1 MAIALINLT
10 NVHYTYFDKPILSE
24 LSWEIQAGQK
34 IGLIGANGTGKS
46 TLLRLILGQAAPD
59 TGAIYRVKDLT
70 IGYLPQE
77 ALDLPPSPPSLP
89 GKGEQSP
96 RSPQERGQQSPL
108 SSPGKGEQSPLSCEE
123 RGQGVRSVLDA
134 ALSGSPA
141 IARLR
146 RALAQAEARMGDPA
160 VYSDS
165 ARLARVLD
173 EHARLLHEYEAA
185 GGLTYE
191 NRVRSTLRDLGLG
204 DETFDRPVDVLSG
217 GQAKLVGL
225 ARLLVWQP
233 DLLLLDEP
241 DNHLDVDG
249 KQAVERLV
257 RGYPGAVVIVSH
269 DRYLLDQTVDRIA
282 ELEAGRITIWPGT
295 YSTYAIN
302 KQLARLRQEQL
313 YKAQQKRISQ
323 IEAAI
328 ARFELWASVVV
339 DERHARQARA
349 RYKMLERMDKI
360 ERPGEQRRMRLELG
374 GWRGSNKVLEIG
386 RLEKWYEQSVHVAEE
401 RDRDGD
407 RDGEGAVGANLR
419 SSASSAVNSPGGKAI
434 NVVLGGVDLTIWH
447 GERVGLVGPN
457 GAGKSVLFR
466 CILGAAGLGDEQ
478 PDGGTIKLGPSV
490 TVGYYAQQHETL
502 HPDWTLIQEIRDI
515 RPMYET
521 EAVAILGRFL
531 FDYQACQKPVR
542 QLSGGERSR
551 LQLARLMLS
560 DVNFLLLDEP
570 TNNLDIPSAEVLEAA
585 LEEFNGTVLVI
596 SHDRYFLDRIV
607 DRCAALEGGRIVE
620 VVGGYSDYLTR

>member
-1 MAIALINLT
+1 MASVIINLT
-10 NVHYTYFDKPILSE
+10 DISYTYFDKPILQG

-34 IGLIGANGTGKS
+34 IGLVGANGSGKS
-46 TLLRLILGQAAPD
+46 TLLRLILGQTAPD
-59 TGAIYRVKDLT
+59 AGAIYRIKDLT

-89 GKGEQSP
+89 EKGV
-96 RSPQERGQQSPL
+96 QSPL
-108 SSPGKGEQSPLSCEE
+108 SSQE

-134 ALSGSPA
+134 ALAGSPE

-146 RALAQAEARMGDPA
+146 GALARVEARMGDPA
-160 VYSDS
+160 VYGDA

-204 DETFDRPVDVLSG
+204 DETFEQPLNVLSG

-249 KQAVERLV
+249 KEAVERLV
-257 RGYPGAVVIVSH
+257 RGYPGAVIIVSH

-282 ELEAGRITIWPGT
+282 ELEAGRVTVWPGT

-302 KQLARLRQEQL
+302 KQVARLRQEQL
-313 YKAQQKRISQ
+313 YRAQQKRIGQ

-328 ARFELWASVVV
+328 ARFELWASIVV

-374 GWRGSNKVLEIG
+374 GWRGSNKVLEVG
-386 RLEKWYEQSVHVAEE
+386 RLVKWYE
-401 RDRDGD
+401 
-407 RDGEGAVGANLR
+407 GADD
-419 SSASSAVNSPGGKAI
+419 I
-434 NVVLGGVDLTIWH
+434 NVVLDGVDLTIWH

-466 CILGAAGLGDEQ
+466 CILGDEQ
-478 PDGGTIKLGPSV
+478 PDGGAIKLGPSV

-502 HPDWTLIQEIRDI
+502 HPDWTLVQEIRDA
-515 RPMYET
+515 RAMYEDD
-521 EAVAILGRFL
+521 AIAILGRFL
-531 FDYQACQKPVR
+531 FDYQACQKQVR

-560 DVNFLLLDEP
+560 DANFLLLDEP

-607 DRCAALEGGRIVE
+607 DRVAALEGGRIAE
-620 VVGGYSDYLTR
+620 VAGGYSDYLTR